1 MRRVAA
7 SNTHGCRCS
16 ALQLQSCVLTS
27 ESVAGGLPILLLLIS
42 RLPQIYQNAR
52 QGHTGMLATP
62 TYALNTLGSLAR
74 VFTILQETAVF
85 LTIDPSVYPSL
96 HLSI

>member
-1 MRRVAA
+1 M
-7 SNTHGCRCS
+7 
-16 ALQLQSCVLTS
+16 LTS

-52 QGHTGMLATP
+52 QGHTGMLAMP

>member
-74 VFTILQETAVF
+74 VFTIMQEISIC
-85 LTIDPSVYPSL
+85 LSV
-96 HLSI
+96 